1 MAKTDFAI
9 TPEEDAKL
17 RFQGTPTPSPMDET
31 DLKLSEA
38 QYRYF
43 GDLFLLCLANST
55 AVSYEKATDLFASAN
70 NISPDVIRQ
79 VN

>member
-1 MAKTDFAI
+1 
-9 TPEEDAKL
+9 
-17 RFQGTPTPSPMDET
+17 MDET

-43 GDLFLLCLANST
+43 GDLFLLCLTNST